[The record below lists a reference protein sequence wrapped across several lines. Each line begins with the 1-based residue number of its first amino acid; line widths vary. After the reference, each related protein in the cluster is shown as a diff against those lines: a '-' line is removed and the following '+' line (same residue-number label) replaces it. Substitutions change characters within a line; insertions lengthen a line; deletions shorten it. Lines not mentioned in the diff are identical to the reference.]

1 MATVKLINGNLTMG
15 IESVRHFGLIY
26 SIMKILDVIYRR
38 TEVKAA
44 GQPLNKDVLI
54 AYLDN
59 ALNYISEAI
68 PREMKDGDFNGSCYG
83 YK

>member
-15 IESVRHFGLIY
+15 IEVRHFGLIY
-26 SIMKILDVIYRR
+26 SIMNFRCYLSKRWN
-38 TEVKAA
+38 EVKAA

-68 PREMKDGDFNGSCYG
+68 PRENERWGL
-83 YK
+83 

>member
-1 MATVKLINGNLTMG
+1 MLF
-15 IESVRHFGLIY
+15 IEAMERSP
-26 SIMKILDVIYRR
+26 
-38 TEVKAA
+38 A

-68 PREMKDGDFNGSCYG
+68 PRENERWGL
-83 YK
+83 

>member
-1 MATVKLINGNLTMG
+1 MLF
-15 IESVRHFGLIY
+15 IEAMERSQ
-26 SIMKILDVIYRR
+26 K
-38 TEVKAA
+38 

>member
-1 MATVKLINGNLTMG
+1 MLF
-15 IESVRHFGLIY
+15 IEAMER
-26 SIMKILDVIYRR
+26 
-38 TEVKAA
+38 VKAA

-68 PREMKDGDFNGSCYG
+68 PRENEDGDFNGSCYG

>member
-1 MATVKLINGNLTMG
+1 MLF
-15 IESVRHFGLIY
+15 IEAMERSQSGG
-26 SIMKILDVIYRR
+26 S
-38 TEVKAA
+38 A
-44 GQPLNKDVLI
+44 NKDVLI

-68 PREMKDGDFNGSCYG
+68 PQENERWGDFNGSCYG